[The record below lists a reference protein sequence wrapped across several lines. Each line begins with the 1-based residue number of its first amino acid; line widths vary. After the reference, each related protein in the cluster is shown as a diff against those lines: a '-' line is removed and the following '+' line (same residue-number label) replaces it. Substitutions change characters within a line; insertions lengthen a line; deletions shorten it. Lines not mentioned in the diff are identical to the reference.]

1 MDINT
6 TRWMLELAGMSGTV
20 LTEAMKKKMTV
31 KEDAA
36 QSLEQQYGALGRA
49 VIDTL
54 ESYKGMAVDPGMA
67 GELSTQDMAPKSMEG
82 YVEDMINDQLAEIYE
97 SAEYKQLCTEM
108 MGQHAQMSAQPEQGV
123 LDV

>member
-1 MDINT
+1 MDINAQ
-6 TRWMLELAGMSGTV
+6 RRMLELAGMSHIV
-20 LTEAMKKKMTV
+20 LTEAKKPTV

-36 QSLEQQYGALGRA
+36 QSLEQKFGSLGRA

-54 ESYKGMAVDPGMA
+54 ESYKGMAIDPGMA
-67 GELSTQDMAPKSMEG
+67 GELNTDDMAPKTMEG
-82 YVEDMINDQLAEIYE
+82 YVEDMINDQLGEIYE

-108 MGQHAQMSAQPEQGV
+108 MGQHAQMSAQPDQGV

>member
-1 MDINT
+1 MDINAQ
-6 TRWMLELAGMSGTV
+6 RRMLELAGMSHIV
-20 LTEAMKKKMTV
+20 LTEAKKPTV

-36 QSLEQQYGALGRA
+36 QSLEQKFGSLGRA

-54 ESYKGMAVDPGMA
+54 ESYKGMAIDPDMA
-67 GELSTQDMAPKSMEG
+67 GELNTGDMAPKTMEG
-82 YVEDMINDQLAEIYE
+82 YVEDMINDQLGEIYE

-108 MGQHAQMSAQPEQGV
+108 MGQHAQISAEPEQGV